1 MKRIDLVQ
9 QLVKEGM
16 SEKTLVNFSDKQ
28 LRMLSE
34 RLQVNVDKLKTN
46 PKLQA
51 MAKDPAVNME
61 VVEKKKELTGKQKNK
76 IDKNHNGKIDAQDF
90 KILNGKKKTEVAE
103 KEEKWIQKAIDPKKK
118 GQLHKDLGVPKD
130 EKIPADKLKSAAKKK
145 GKVGQRARMALN
157 LKNLNEW
164 VDTLV
169 EKSYHPLTTKGDM
182 MEAINN
188 KIKTAAIPMPASKP
202 KKGHNGVAEFMEY
215 NNPEPE
221 KQEPD
226 IETIPAE
233 PDTKPR
239 ERPKHPGQRPNDNP
253 DPAPKAKVKQK
264 ISPKEAKSKIIG
276 SIHKLFSK

>member
-28 LRMLSE
+28 LKMLSE
-34 RLQVNVDKLKTN
+34 RLQVKASNLKAK
-46 PKLQA
+46 PELQA
-51 MAKDPAVNME
+51 MAKDPAIDME
-61 VVEKKKELTGKQKNK
+61 VMEKKEGLKGNQKK
-76 IDKNHNGKIDAQDF
+76 LDKNHNGKIDGQDF
-90 KILNGKKKTEVAE
+90 KILNGKKKTKVV
-103 KEEKWIQKAIDPKKK
+103 D
-118 GQLHKDLGVPKD
+118 KD
-130 EKIPADKLKSAAKKK
+130 EKKSTAKKK
-145 GKVGQRARMALN
+145 TKVDQKEKMDLN

-182 MEAINN
+182 MEAIMS

-226 IETIPAE
+226 IETLPAE

-253 DPAPKAKVKQK
+253 DPAPKAKAKQK
-264 ISPKEAKSKIIG
+264 ISPKEAKSKVIG
-276 SIHKLFSK
+276 SIHKLLSK